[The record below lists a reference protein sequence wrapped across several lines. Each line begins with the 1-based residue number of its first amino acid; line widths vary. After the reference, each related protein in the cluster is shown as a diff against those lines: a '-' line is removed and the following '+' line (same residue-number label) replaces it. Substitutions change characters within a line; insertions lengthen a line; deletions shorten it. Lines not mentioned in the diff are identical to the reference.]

1 MARPIDYSRWKDIEV
16 SYFYSIFSKY
26 VYHFH
31 SFASQV
37 SDDEDDTHPNIDTPS
52 LFRWRHK
59 ARLEKMAELENEKK
73 RLEEEKRKIESE
85 KKWVAQKMSSH
96 GNQGEVKELDPEVES
111 VIKKLEDEEK
121 KLSSKEEE
129 VKKKEKLMPWN
140 VDTISHDGFE
150 KTIINKPKPQ
160 VDRSQMSEEE
170 QEAFYK
176 DFVKKNE
183 KSIKAYGM
191 LSKWD
196 DSKQFLLENN
206 HLVCEETANYL
217 AIWCLDLA
225 MEEKTDLMEH
235 IAKQVISMQFI
246 LELAK
251 QLKCDPRSCISSFFT
266 RIKTAEKEYQD
277 GFEAELASFKNRI
290 KVRAKEK
297 LDALM
302 KEIEEE
308 EKQKRLGPGG
318 LDPVEVYETLPESM
332 RKCFD
337 DRDIERLQGV
347 LQTMDITE
355 AKYHMKRCIDSGMW
369 VPDASAQS
377 IFNEPDSTDQPVAE
391 EAEKEDQIYEQPTH
405 EK

>member
-1 MARPIDYSRWKDIEV
+1 M
-16 SYFYSIFSKY
+16 
-26 VYHFH
+26 
-31 SFASQV
+31 

-59 ARLEKMAELENEKK
+59 ARLERMAEIENEKK
-73 RLEEEKRKIESE
+73 RLEEEKSRLDAE
-85 KKWVAQKMSSH
+85 KKWVAEKMSSLS
-96 GNQGEVKELDPEVES
+96 KEDSDKKPDPELES
-111 VIKKLEDEEK
+111 MIKKLQMEEK

-129 VKKKEKLMPWN
+129 VTKKEKLMPWN

-150 KTIINKPKPQ
+150 KTVINKPKPQ
-160 VDRSQMSEEE
+160 VDKSQMSEEE
-170 QEAFYK
+170 QEAYYK
-176 DFVKKNE
+176 EFVKKNE
-183 KSIKAYGM
+183 KAIKEYGM

-196 DSKQFLLENN
+196 DAKQYLIENN
-206 HLVCEETANYL
+206 HLVCDETANYL

-266 RIKTAEKEYQD
+266 RIQTAEKEYRD
-277 GFEAELASFKNRI
+277 GFEAELSSFKSRI
-290 KVRAKEK
+290 KTRAKEK

-308 EKQKRLGPGG
+308 ERQKRLGPGG
-318 LDPVEVYETLPESM
+318 LDPVEVYETLPEAM

-337 DRDIERLQGV
+337 ERDIEGLQGV
-347 LQTMDITE
+347 LQTMDTEE

-369 VPDASAQS
+369 VPDPSAQS
-377 IFNEPDSTDQPVAE
+377 IFNE
-391 EAEKEDQIYEQPTH
+391 
-405 EK
+405 